1 MNEANAPTRL
11 GEWIRPAAMPDALAA
26 IVAAW
31 PSVVRSPAGEGFL
44 DERGLIR
51 VSDRWNLPGGHFTT
65 DQPIAH
71 HGGWALGRLV
81 DGIWQLGEQAPAL
94 SRDAVRAALR
104 DRAERLLAARR
115 WTGADLEALDNL
127 LKEAP
132 ALRDAWLAA
141 VGGRER
147 SLTSLLKLQLLWL
160 AETDHPALPD
170 AVRALLPQGPVLWLD
185 EEARLVAEQVLA
197 HSARRMEIAAKRT
210 ARDDRKRGEDLRAG
224 LAQAVQAVFPAMPG
238 EVAETAAKR
247 LAPAAIKLGRRPGT
261 QAIVDCVAEIRLE
274 RWRQAVTAEPRVAQ
288 RLTDMQARG
297 DNNRVRKRYR
307 DQRALERVVEEVK
320 AWRGE
325 LPPVT
330 SRWLD

>member
-1 MNEANAPTRL
+1 
-11 GEWIRPAAMPDALAA
+11 MPDTMAL

-31 PSVVRSPAGEGFL
+31 PIIARSPAGDGFL

-81 DGIWQLGEQAPAL
+81 DGVWQLAEQVPAVP
-94 SRDAVRAALR
+94 RDAARAILR

-115 WTGADLEALDNL
+115 WTGADLEALDSL
-127 LKEAP
+127 LKQAP
-132 ALRDAWLAA
+132 LSREAWLSAI
-141 VGGRER
+141 GGRER
-147 SLTSLLKLQLLWL
+147 SLASLLKLQLLSL
-160 AETDHPALPD
+160 AESDHPALPE
-170 AVRALLPQGPVLWLD
+170 AVRTLLPQGPVLWLD
-185 EEARLVAEQVLA
+185 EDARFVAEQVLA

-210 ARDDRKRGEDLRAG
+210 ARDDRKRGEDLRTG
-224 LAQAVQAVFPAMPG
+224 LAQAVQATFPAMPSD
-238 EVAETAAKR
+238 VAEAAAKR

-288 RLTDMQARG
+288 RLADMQARG
-297 DNNRVRKRYR
+297 DNNRVRKRFR

-320 AWRGE
+320 AWRGD